1 MYWFQFPEAFMNK
14 MSFPRFLCAGL
25 LFLLAGCQTAQPSS
39 RDDASRP
46 GETVAGMSL
55 TTGMQGSRP
64 LQALCSPTQWSST
77 SMTAEC
83 SVPASSRLPIG
94 QVFMLA
100 DHGFNSLNRSEI
112 TWDMAVDDQPLDLE
126 AFGTV
131 RYVIPDMPSSPS
143 SIKEVF
149 RMVDVWD
156 VVLTDLAPGEHIV
169 TGHALYGTNI
179 YTWVIHVSIQ
189 DNPQLQ

>member
-1 MYWFQFPEAFMNK
+1 MNK

-25 LFLLAGCQTAQPSS
+25 LFLLAGCQTIQASS
-39 RDDASRP
+39 RDVASRP

-55 TTGMQGSRP
+55 TTGMQDSIP
-64 LQALCSPTQWSST
+64 LQAFCSPTQWSST

-83 SVPASSRLPIG
+83 SVPVTSRLPIG

-100 DHGFNSLNRSEI
+100 DYGLNSLNRSEI

-149 RMVDVWD
+149 RMVEVWD

-169 TGHALYGTNI
+169 TGHAGYGTNI